1 MLKKT
6 LRSDEIDLI
15 QVLKIIWNYKISI
28 IIIISISI
36 ISGFLINYSKFTK
49 QEFKIS
55 VPYTILYHPVRIKE
69 ICDSNFDCMNKQ
81 TSMEIIRS
89 LNSGWSSDSRSQILT
104 LITTTP
110 LKKEKYMDD
119 FQVIN
124 KTLTSEIL
132 NTALNDIS
140 EIEKAIETNSQNESI
155 QYRLLY
161 GGDIIKTKRLIY
173 SIINNQKTAIYFGE
187 LNITRIPIEKNQIII
202 FYLITGLIISVI
214 YLIISNA
221 LTKQKKR

>member
-1 MLKKT
+1 MSKKT

-15 QVLKIIWNYKISI
+15 QVSKIIWNYKISI
-28 IIIISISI
+28 IIITSISI

-55 VPYTILYHPVRIKE
+55 VPYSILYHPARIKE
-69 ICDSNFDCMNKQ
+69 ICASNFDCMNRQ

-89 LNSGWSSDSRSQILT
+89 LNNGWSSDSRSQRLT

-124 KTLTSEIL
+124 KSLTSEIL

-140 EIEKAIETNSQNESI
+140 EIENAIETNSQNESI
-155 QYRLLY
+155 QYQVVY
-161 GGDIIKTKRLIY
+161 EDIIKTKRLIY

-187 LNITRIPIEKNQIII
+187 LNITRIPIKKNPIII